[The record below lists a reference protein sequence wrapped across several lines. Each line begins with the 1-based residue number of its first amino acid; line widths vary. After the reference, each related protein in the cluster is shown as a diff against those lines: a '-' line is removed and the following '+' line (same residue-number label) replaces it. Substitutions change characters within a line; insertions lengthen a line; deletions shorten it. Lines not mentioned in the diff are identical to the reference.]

1 VDPNVSIPEGWT
13 APPEL
18 TGALPRET
26 RMSEEGAGWATL
38 VAFMMLAAMA
48 LAVWIPVA
56 QARQKAR
63 TEALRREG
71 REAAGK
77 ITGLWRKSNKVIYA
91 FNANGVAL
99 TGEADAPRD
108 TWDGLRIADPLAIRF
123 LPSNPAINHPAGW
136 EASSNWAPLVAPAL
150 LAVGVILILTDLR
163 GQRRLVAEGVATAG
177 VVTRCCRGRQGG
189 WAIDYQFRAADGTVV
204 TGSRGGRL
212 EIGAII
218 CVLYL
223 PQDPRKNQP
232 YLGSC
237 YRAVQ

>member
-1 VDPNVSIPEGWT
+1 MDPNVSIPEGWT

-18 TGALPRET
+18 TGAVPRET
-26 RMSEEGAGWATL
+26 RMSEEGASSATL
-38 VAFMMLAAMA
+38 VTFIMLAAMA
-48 LAVWIPVA
+48 LAVWISVA

-77 ITGLWRKSNKVIYA
+77 TTDLLHKSNKVIYA

-108 TWDGLRIADPLAIRF
+108 TWDGLRTGDPLAIRF

-136 EASSNWAPLVAPAL
+136 EASSNWGLLVAPAW
-150 LAVGVILILTDLR
+150 LAVGGILILIDLR
-163 GQRRLVAEGVATAG
+163 GQRRMVAEGVATAG
-177 VVTRCCRGRQGG
+177 VVTRCSRRRRG
-189 WAIDYQFRAADGTVV
+189 WFVDYQFRAADGTVV
-204 TGSRGGRL
+204 TGSRDLRL
-212 EIGAII
+212 EAGTTI

-223 PQDPRKNQP
+223 PEDPRKNQP
-232 YLGSC
+232 YPGSR
-237 YRAVQ
+237 YRAVR